1 MNLAPRDQA
10 QLENLGISLSQY
22 ERQLKQIK
30 EGIPFMNL
38 ARPATLNDGIIS
50 IEDSEKYLE
59 IFTQKASR
67 YKLQKFVPASGAATR
82 MFKSL
87 YSFLDNFKPSDSFEE
102 YAEKHPSV

>member
-30 EGIPFMNL
+30 EGMPFVNL
-38 ARPATLNDGIIS
+38 ARPATLNDGIIP

-59 IFTQKASR
+59 IFTQKASQ
-67 YKLQKFVPASGAATR
+67 Y
-82 MFKSL
+82 
-87 YSFLDNFKPSDSFEE
+87 
-102 YAEKHPSV
+102 